1 MPQCTPSRVTFLTGQ
16 YPWRH
21 GWVNHYDVPRWGHGV
36 NFDSDANSSIAKVM
50 KQAGYKTCIAG
61 KWQINDFRLQPE
73 VMNAHGFDAYC
84 MWTGAEGGNEKL
96 SQERYWNPYIHTKEG
111 SKTYNNK
118 FGEDVF
124 TDFIIDFMKANQND
138 PMMIYYPMC
147 LPHGPLTTTPLE
159 PNAESKMDKHKAMVR
174 YTDAILNKLLKSL
187 DDLGIRDNTIVV
199 WTTDNG
205 TAGNVIGSKKGKL
218 VRGGKTYLTEN
229 GVNEPFIVNC
239 PGKVPEGVV
248 SEALFDFTDLF
259 PTFADIAQADVP
271 TTYQIDGKSFKPV
284 IFGEQESSNR
294 EYIMTMG
301 SLPAKLIKGRVRN
314 VHKFRDRAIRDENY
328 KVYVDTLKRI
338 KEIYD
343 LRKDK
348 EEFINIINNRNPE
361 VVKVRRKFQAIVDEL
376 PDYDAQPKYA
386 KLPNSLYD
394 EPVEVLNR
402 NAEKQR
408 SRSNHS
414 PIINTKK

>member
-1 MPQCTPSRVTFLTGQ
+1 MLFVRT
-16 YPWRH
+16 W
-21 GWVNHYDVPRWGHGV
+21 
-36 NFDSDANSSIAKVM
+36 
-50 KQAGYKTCIAG
+50 
-61 KWQINDFRLQPE
+61 
-73 VMNAHGFDAYC
+73 
-84 MWTGAEGGNEKL
+84 AED
-96 SQERYWNPYIHTKEG
+96 NP
-111 SKTYNNK
+111 
-118 FGEDVF
+118 
-124 TDFIIDFMKANQND
+124 
-138 PMMIYYPMC
+138 
-147 LPHGPLTTTPLE
+147 
-159 PNAESKMDKHKAMVR
+159 
-174 YTDAILNKLLKSL
+174 
-187 DDLGIRDNTIVV
+187 
-199 WTTDNG
+199 
-205 TAGNVIGSKKGKL
+205 
-218 VRGGKTYLTEN
+218 
-229 GVNEPFIVNC
+229 
-239 PGKVPEGVV
+239 
-248 SEALFDFTDLF
+248 
-259 PTFADIAQADVP
+259 
-271 TTYQIDGKSFKPV
+271 YQIDGKSFKPV